1 MNSTA
6 GLGLFIGVCHFDFC
20 IFKTKSLPLANVYT
34 PPPRTL
40 MEIFENLPE
49 GTFAQL
55 INNQIVMS
63 PAPSNTHQKV
73 LDKIYRE
80 LGNFVEKHSLGET
93 RPAPF
98 DVFLNR
104 KNAYQP
110 DIIFIANS
118 NMDNL
123 KENGFYGAPD
133 LVIEVHSPATEQ
145 HDRGVKKEVYEKTGV
160 KEYWMIDPVTKMA
173 EGCYLEN
180 NAFLPL
186 NGGVGIMNLKLIDLV
201 LRF

>member
-1 MNSTA
+1 M
-6 GLGLFIGVCHFDFC
+6 CRFDFF
-20 IFKTKSLPLANVYT
+20 IFKTKSLPMANYYT

-40 MEIFENLPE
+40 MEVFENLPE

-55 INNQIVMS
+55 INNEIVMS
-63 PAPSNTHQKV
+63 PAPKSIHQIIVSEIFNTLYNYAKANN
-73 LDKIYRE
+73 
-80 LGNFVEKHSLGET
+80 LGQALVS
-93 RPAPF
+93 PV

-110 DIIFIANS
+110 DIIFIAHG
-118 NMDNL
+118 NMVNL

-133 LVIEVHSPATEQ
+133 LVIEVLSPATEK
-145 HDRGVKKEVYEKTGV
+145 HDRGIKKDVYEKTGV

-173 EGCYLEN
+173 EGFYLEN

>member
-1 MNSTA
+1 MAS
-6 GLGLFIGVCHFDFC
+6 
-20 IFKTKSLPLANVYT
+20 VYT

-40 MEIFENLPE
+40 MEVFENLPE

-55 INNQIVMS
+55 INNQIIMS

-80 LGNFVEKHSLGET
+80 LGNFVEKHRLGET

-110 DIIFIANS
+110 DIVFIAN
-118 NMDNL
+118 NHLPDL
-123 KENGFYGAPD
+123 KESGFYGAPD
-133 LVIEVHSPATEQ
+133 LIIEILSPATEQ
-145 HDRGVKKEVYEKTGV
+145 NDRGIKKDVYQETGV
-160 KEYWMIDPVTKMA
+160 KEYWIVDPSTKMA
-173 EGCYLEN
+173 EGFYLER
-180 NAFLPL
+180 NAFTPL
-186 NGGVGIMNLKLIDLV
+186 SGGEGVMNLKLLNFS